1 MNLGLE
7 TSILILANWNH
18 VSPGKKGEV
27 GRCWGGGRWDG
38 EVGGGLGR
46 RGGMGRTGGLGTS
59 ILILAN

>member
-27 GRCWGGGRWDG
+27 GRGLKRREVGWGGRSEE
-38 EVGGGLGR
+38 EVR
-46 RGGMGRTGGLGTS
+46 
-59 ILILAN
+59 